1 MVVSGTTT
9 FNLDTLDIIEE
20 AYERAGLESRSGYD
34 VRTAVRSLNL
44 MFQEWA
50 SNGFNLWTVEERVL
64 PLVQGTKTYT
74 LGTDITSI
82 VDHVIRL
89 PTGVGT
95 TNQTDYNITR
105 ISVSTYAR
113 RTVKNVE
120 SRPTEIY
127 IDRQRDAPTVTL
139 WPVPDG
145 TGYSLV
151 YWVLRRINDVGAN
164 TNNMDVPFRFLP
176 AVVAGLA
183 YQIALKRPEVPID
196 RVNKLEQLAE
206 KAYDKAAEEDRE
218 KATFRFV
225 PLADNRL

>member
-1 MVVSGTTT
+1 MAVSGTTD

-34 VRTAVRSLNL
+34 IRTAVRSLNL
-44 MFQEWA
+44 MFQEWG
-50 SNGFNLWTVEERVL
+50 SEGFNLWTVEERSL
-64 PLVQGTKTYT
+64 PLVRGTKTYT

-82 VDHVIRL
+82 LDHIIRRDINL
-89 PTGVGT
+89 
-95 TNQTDYNITR
+95 QQIDYNITR

-127 IDRQRDAPTVTL
+127 VDRQRDAPEITL
-139 WPVPDG
+139 WPVPESDDY
-145 TGYSLV
+145 TLV
-151 YWVLRRINDVGAN
+151 YWVLRRINDVGSNVN
-164 TNNMDVPFRFLP
+164 TMDVPFRFLP

-183 YQIALKRPEVPID
+183 YRIALKRPEVPESRISLL
-196 RVNKLEQLAE
+196 KQLADE
-206 KAYDKAAEEDRE
+206 AYDTAAGEDRE